1 MSEEDNDK
9 IKIDLLLKE
18 LGEYGYSKTNKISQ
32 NELILF
38 LDLRTHSGK
47 FDTHLSQKLFKIL
60 DMNEKKT
67 ISIEQFIKGYIQ
79 FEKEVEKIH
88 EIKNKQYL
96 EQKEKCQNL
105 YAQCRRYQSETLNKE
120 GFSDDAKLYG
130 KIIDITLKKKLE
142 GVKEIILKI
151 VFSGQK
157 KEIRQKLKKRIEIVK
172 DNSNKEFEFK
182 AKSKNEKLEFILQAK
197 NDLRHIYTIGSKI
210 FTLQG
215 INTQDEFYT
224 QIDIYENDNNNINNL
239 IAVIM
244 AKIRLN
250 WSNFKLYDLQ
260 RRIEEPK
267 LNKLKMDI
275 EEAED
280 NITMVQDIY
289 GEEEIDN
296 NSDLSENKSESNFDE
311 NIRISKRSIISKRNS
326 NYIDEDFKNKKIFQF
341 SPNNYVVEFNNMRI
355 DEVMNKGINV
365 NFNNQFDDLIQE
377 KSHISND
384 SKQSQ
389 NKDEKHEIY
398 KNNEHS
404 EKIEINENDEKIE
417 IKENDEKRSK
427 ESNEKKENEEKNE
440 NNDNNEQIE
449 NEDNTGKVNIGK
461 EEIIEKNDNNE
472 QIENGGNIDKDNYI
486 KNKDII
492 EKDQNNEQIE
502 NVDNIENRLN
512 NKQIE
517 KEEIIIKNENHE
529 KIENEENVENNEHI
543 ENVDNLKQNE
553 NKEQIENEDNIKN
566 NEEIENED
574 NIEQNENKDYIV
586 KDADEEK
593 EIEEIEDEDGDPQ
606 DGNEEKNIKEI
617 EEQNLNINEN
627 INQNIYR
634 NPNTKPLNVEQ
645 NIKQQKQINNSTI
658 SVNNNKP
665 SFQQSSLPVYFLPP
679 IYQSNFIPNSRVRVL
694 PTIIKP
700 RNISY
705 STVQQNN
712 TGFSQ
717 VSKINPVSKSY
728 QGNNHFNQQYQN
740 VYGL

>member
-47 FDTHLSQKLFKIL
+47 FDTNFSLKLFKIL

-88 EIKNKQYL
+88 EVKNKQYL

-239 IAVIM
+239 IAVII

-311 NIRISKRSIISKRNS
+311 NIRISKRSIISKRSS
-326 NYIDEDFKNKKIFQF
+326 NNIDEDFKNKKIFQF

-404 EKIEINENDEKIE
+404 ENKGSNEKRGIEENNKKVEIEDNNIENEIKNIELKENNENIEIKENEEKREINENKEKSKINENEEKIE

-427 ESNEKKENEEKNE
+427 ESNEK
-440 NNDNNEQIE
+440 IE
-449 NEDNTGKVNIGK
+449 
-461 EEIIEKNDNNE
+461 
-472 QIENGGNIDKDNYI
+472 
-486 KNKDII
+486 
-492 EKDQNNEQIE
+492 
-502 NVDNIENRLN
+502 
-512 NKQIE
+512 
-517 KEEIIIKNENHE
+517 
-529 KIENEENVENNEHI
+529 
-543 ENVDNLKQNE
+543 
-553 NKEQIENEDNIKN
+553 
-566 NEEIENED
+566 
-574 NIEQNENKDYIV
+574 
-586 KDADEEK
+586 
-593 EIEEIEDEDGDPQ
+593 
-606 DGNEEKNIKEI
+606 
-617 EEQNLNINEN
+617 INEN
-627 INQNIYR
+627 D
-634 NPNTKPLNVEQ
+634 E
-645 NIKQQKQINNSTI
+645 
-658 SVNNNKP
+658 
-665 SFQQSSLPVYFLPP
+665 
-679 IYQSNFIPNSRVRVL
+679 
-694 PTIIKP
+694 
-700 RNISY
+700 
-705 STVQQNN
+705 
-712 TGFSQ
+712 
-717 VSKINPVSKSY
+717 KI
-728 QGNNHFNQQYQN
+728 
-740 VYGL
+740 